1 MFCRDLTADYD
12 EVRVI
17 SGPLFLPEEDKDSG
31 KSFVK
36 YEVSLVGNSSSNQLD
51 LTTEDL
57 ELIHFCS
64 LLQVIGKN
72 HVAVPTH
79 LYKVVL
85 AESGSRPTAMGM
97 ASLQWGITGTDGNN
111 KYSAVPIS

>member
-36 YEVSLVGNSSSNQLD
+36 YEVS
-51 LTTEDL
+51 
-57 ELIHFCS
+57 
-64 LLQVIGKN
+64 
-72 HVAVPTH
+72 
-79 LYKVVL
+79 
-85 AESGSRPTAMGM
+85 
-97 ASLQWGITGTDGNN
+97 
-111 KYSAVPIS
+111 

>member
-1 MFCRDLTADYD
+1 MRL
-12 EVRVI
+12 
-17 SGPLFLPEEDKDSG
+17 
-31 KSFVK
+31 
-36 YEVSLVGNSSSNQLD
+36 VSNSLSNQFD
-51 LTTEDL
+51 LTTKDL

-64 LLQVIGKN
+64 LLMLQVIGKN

-97 ASLQWGITGTDGNN
+97 ANSQWGITGTDGNN